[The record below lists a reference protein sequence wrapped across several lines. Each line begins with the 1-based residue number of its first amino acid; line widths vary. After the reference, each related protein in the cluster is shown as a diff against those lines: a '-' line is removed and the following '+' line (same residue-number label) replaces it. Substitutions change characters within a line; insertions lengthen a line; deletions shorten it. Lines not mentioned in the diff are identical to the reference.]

1 MVHVSLDVQTSAQDQ
16 AEWGWLRRCGRICL
30 DPSPDADHGSA
41 LAISYHL
48 LAILRAALGVLPS
61 SCAAL
66 VMMASSASA
75 TLNALRIG
83 TEAEATS
90 GPRGGAGGAD
100 DDSDAEVRRLDV

>member
-1 MVHVSLDVQTSAQDQ
+1 
-16 AEWGWLRRCGRICL
+16 
-30 DPSPDADHGSA
+30 
-41 LAISYHL
+41 
-48 LAILRAALGVLPS
+48 
-61 SCAAL
+61 
-66 VMMASSASA
+66 MMASSASA